1 MLMSVDLQAHD
12 QTGQEAVAG
21 PVQEGVTFIAGEQQ
35 QALALHAYAILN
47 PFQADAKPPNSNC
60 RAFVF

>member
-1 MLMSVDLQAHD
+1 MNFGREIVFNH
-12 QTGQEAVAG
+12 
-21 PVQEGVTFIAGEQQ
+21 VQEGVTFIAGEQQ

-47 PFQADAKPPNSNC
+47 PFQAEAKPPNSNG